1 LLVGAR
7 SRRDNLRSLAARGKR
22 SERGY
27 PVDGKQ
33 LAPILVLIRDNPLPA
48 VPRRDNRIFLARRRR
63 PSGVSSALAT
73 HPRPPEDI
81 FFGRV
86 GRINGYYVDGGEA
99 GRVVLAKTGREIN
112 ARRARNFFPARNA
125 PGIRAAGGRHV
136 AVDLFAMYI
145 KFWPSRRTHATRGN
159 CLGGIA
165 V

>member
-1 LLVGAR
+1 VDPRGSFRAR
-7 SRRDNLRSLAARGKR
+7 DA
-22 SERGY
+22 
-27 PVDGKQ
+27 D
-33 LAPILVLIRDNPLPA
+33 
-48 VPRRDNRIFLARRRR
+48 
-63 PSGVSSALAT
+63 AT
-73 HPRPPEDI
+73 

-99 GRVVLAKTGREIN
+99 GRVPAKPGREIN
-112 ARRARNFFPARNA
+112 ARRARNFFPARIS
-125 PGIRAAGGRHV
+125 PGIRAAGGRRV